1 MTASGKDVN
10 LDSNGV
16 IVRKA
21 MSEEKTMYI

>member
-16 IVRKA
+16 ILKRLCLKK
-21 MSEEKTMYI
+21 KTMYI